1 MPIEAIVPRRLYRQV
16 ADQLRQ
22 LIDAG
27 EFPVGSRLPPER
39 DLAMQLGISRPTVRE
54 ALIALEVDGRVSIRV
69 GSGIYVLPPPET
81 GTPAEPQPVAGP
93 FEVLKARALIEAAV
107 AEEAALI
114 ATPATLAPVDTAIAE
129 MAAAIH
135 PDAQSMVHDRAF
147 HTAVADMLGNDAV
160 TKVVGDLFDQ
170 RLNPYF
176 AQLASYFEDADSWR
190 AALAEHEVIRDRLA
204 AQDSAGARRAMKM
217 HLHNSQ
223 LRFSKNFGEV
233 LPTAPKQP
241 GSGRPRQGTSRLP
254 QAARLRTTTRNQIR
268 RERPC

>member
-1 MPIEAIVPRRLYRQV
+1 MPIEAIIPRRLYRQV

-39 DLAMQLGISRPTVRE
+39 DLALQLGISRPTVRE

-69 GSGIYVLPPPET
+69 GSGIHVLPPPDT
-81 GTPAEPQPVAGP
+81 ATQAATQPVAGP
-93 FEVLKARALIEAAV
+93 FEVLKARALIEGAI

-114 ATPATLAPVDTAIAE
+114 ATPEALAPVDTAIAE

-135 PDAQSMVHDRAF
+135 PGAQSMAHDRAF

-170 RLNPYF
+170 RLHPYF
-176 AQLASYFEDADSWR
+176 AQLASYFEDAESWR
-190 AALAEHEVIRDRLA
+190 AALAEHQAIRERLA
-204 AQDSAGARRAMKM
+204 AQDSAGARRAMKL

-233 LPTAPKQP
+233 LPIAPKQP
-241 GSGRPRQGTSRLP
+241 GNGRPRQGSNRLP
-254 QAARLRTTTRNQIR
+254 QPARLRTTTRNPIR